1 MGVICFNPDRIQG
14 GLDIIEKYKDPDTG
28 FLDANN
34 PDYIAELNAHNQKY
48 DEFEK
53 DADYVAKIKG
63 EIEETNKKIIEQQ
76 QQEKQQQQEQQ
87 EQQQQQQQQEDSG
100 ALANI
105 GADDD
110 GQDTQP
116 KMLYGGD
123 YSLESYAGGHPKI
136 LYFTGS
142 DGRSYAKRY
151 AEDEY
156 IYGGP
161 PDGVTLQLTS
171 IIAERNDENFKKDV
185 DPTKFQ
191 YGGKFTPEQ
200 YEQMTIQANKDDPSD
215 NDVFYD
221 VTDPVTGETRTY
233 VDVTGTG
240 QSIPVGATNITRD
253 PTQLGQY
260 DDEGNFTQY
269 DPSSYTQPVLTKT
282 FQGYEPVTG
291 MYSDVEG
298 ITPEQYANLSNQEKL
313 KLAQSDVP
321 TASTDFKDFFDMG
334 SGQFD
339 LGGFFGMDIDPTTGT
354 SGLVLSNPPSNQFNL
369 EKFFNQTEAF
379 GTQNFLR
386 SQSTD
391 VLNDIILG
399 GNALD
404 ALMGK
409 NFQLPD
415 GSFYYDKIYQ
425 VVDNS
430 ITDPTDMRRYG
441 STKSNADVTLTDF
454 ISGGGGAI
462 EGFDMGQLEGFFN
475 DLATNKN
482 PVTGDTMYSDTAY
495 SIDPFNISGGDDSNA
510 LQYNYAYSQRPLT
523 AQAVRAYKGGLGPY
537 ANVQYLTRYGY
548 NPTVGDEMLRY
559 DEASGVYFDPVTNL
573 PINPEMLEGFALSDP
588 ETVELGGTESVYRGQ
603 MTTNPVTGEKLYYD
617 AEGNP
622 VTEEQYQLFTE
633 PMETGVT

>member
-1 MGVICFNPDRIQG
+1 
-14 GLDIIEKYKDPDTG
+14 
-28 FLDANN
+28 
-34 PDYIAELNAHNQKY
+34 
-48 DEFEK
+48 
-53 DADYVAKIKG
+53 
-63 EIEETNKKIIEQQ
+63 
-76 QQEKQQQQEQQ
+76 
-87 EQQQQQQQQEDSG
+87 
-100 ALANI
+100 
-105 GADDD
+105 
-110 GQDTQP
+110 
-116 KMLYGGD
+116 
-123 YSLESYAGGHPKI
+123 
-136 LYFTGS
+136 
-142 DGRSYAKRY
+142 
-151 AEDEY
+151 
-156 IYGGP
+156 
-161 PDGVTLQLTS
+161 
-171 IIAERNDENFKKDV
+171 
-185 DPTKFQ
+185 
-191 YGGKFTPEQ
+191 
-200 YEQMTIQANKDDPSD
+200 MTIQANKDDPSD

-369 EKFFNQTEAF
+369 EKFFNQTEAM
-379 GTQNFLR
+379 GTQNFLG

-399 GNALD
+399 GNTLD

-409 NFQLPD
+409 NFKLPD
-415 GSFYYDKIYQ
+415 GSLYYDKIYN

>member
-1 MGVICFNPDRIQG
+1 MTEGEEITALIKSYYDQG
-14 GLDIIEKYKDPDTG
+14 KIPQDDPQLASKLAAISAKYAQQPT
-28 FLDANN
+28 
-34 PDYIAELNAHNQKY
+34 Q
-48 DEFEK
+48 
-53 DADYVAKIKG
+53 
-63 EIEETNKKIIEQQ
+63 TQQ
-76 QQEKQQQQEQQ
+76 QTTTQ
-87 EQQQQQQQQEDSG
+87 DTG
-100 ALANI
+100 ALANV
-105 GADDD
+105 GTDTQQ
-110 GQDTQP
+110 QDTGQ
-116 KMLYGGD
+116 KVY
-123 YSLESYAGGHPKI
+123 
-136 LYFTGS
+136 
-142 DGRSYAKRY
+142 
-151 AEDEY
+151 
-156 IYGGP
+156 
-161 PDGVTLQLTS
+161 LTS
-171 IIAERNDENFKKDV
+171 NQGNLIPGQKSSRFVYMV
-185 DPTKFQ
+185 DQDTGQQYVYDDNEGKSGDTGFQGSAPPT
-191 YGGKFTPEQ
+191 G
-200 YEQMTIQANKDDPSD
+200 ANLKITAINSKDDEDWKLTDLSD
-215 NDVFYD
+215 QNLTFGG
-221 VTDPVTGETRTY
+221 VTDPETLAQYTAQANREPGYESGGGGLFYEYNGREYYTP
-233 VDVTGTG
+233 DNTG
-240 QSIPVGATNITRD
+240 QSIPVGSTNITRD
-253 PTQLGQY
+253 PTQLSYIEKVADPQIG
-260 DDEGNFTQY
+260 DDEGTFIKRDK
-269 DPSSYTQPVLTKT
+269 DPSTYTQPVLTKT

-298 ITPEQYANLSNQEKL
+298 ITPEQYAQLSPAEKL
-313 KLAQSDVP
+313 KLSQSDVP

-334 SGQFD
+334 SGRFD

-369 EKFFNQTEAF
+369 GKFLNQTEAF

-399 GNALD
+399 GNTLD

-409 NFQLPD
+409 NFKLPD
-415 GSFYYDKIYQ
+415 GSLYYDKIYN

-495 SIDPFNISGGDDSNA
+495 SIDPFNISGGDDS

>member
-1 MGVICFNPDRIQG
+1 MTEGEEITALIKSYYDQG
-14 GLDIIEKYKDPDTG
+14 KIPQDDPQLASKLAAISAKYAQQPT
-28 FLDANN
+28 
-34 PDYIAELNAHNQKY
+34 
-48 DEFEK
+48 
-53 DADYVAKIKG
+53 
-63 EIEETNKKIIEQQ
+63 QQ
-76 QQEKQQQQEQQ
+76 QTTTQ
-87 EQQQQQQQQEDSG
+87 DTG
-100 ALANI
+100 ALANV
-105 GADDD
+105 GTDTQQ
-110 GQDTQP
+110 QDTGQ
-116 KMLYGGD
+116 KVY
-123 YSLESYAGGHPKI
+123 
-136 LYFTGS
+136 
-142 DGRSYAKRY
+142 
-151 AEDEY
+151 
-156 IYGGP
+156 
-161 PDGVTLQLTS
+161 LTS
-171 IIAERNDENFKKDV
+171 NQGNLIPGQKSSRFVYMV
-185 DPTKFQ
+185 DQDTGQQYVYDDNEGKSGDTGFQGSAPPT
-191 YGGKFTPEQ
+191 G
-200 YEQMTIQANKDDPSD
+200 ANLKITAINSKDDEDWKLTDLSD
-215 NDVFYD
+215 QNLTFGG
-221 VTDPVTGETRTY
+221 VTDPETLAQYTAQANREPGYESGGGGLFYEYNGREYYTP
-233 VDVTGTG
+233 DNTG
-240 QSIPVGATNITRD
+240 QSIPVGSTNITRD
-253 PTQLGQY
+253 PTQLSYIEKVADPQIG
-260 DDEGNFTQY
+260 DDEGTFIKRDK
-269 DPSSYTQPVLTKT
+269 DPSTYTQPVLTKT

-298 ITPEQYANLSNQEKL
+298 ITPEQYAQLSPAEKL
-313 KLAQSDVP
+313 KLSQSDVP

-334 SGQFD
+334 SGRFD

-369 EKFFNQTEAF
+369 GKFLNQTEAF

-399 GNALD
+399 GNTLD

-409 NFQLPD
+409 NFKLPD
-415 GSFYYDKIYQ
+415 GSLYYDKIYN

-495 SIDPFNISGGDDSNA
+495 SIDPFNISGGDDS
-510 LQYNYAYSQRPLT
+510 LQYDYAYSQRPLT

-548 NPTVGDEMLRY
+548 NPSVGDEMLRY

>member
-87 EQQQQQQQQEDSG
+87 EQEQQEQEQEGSG

-110 GQDTQP
+110 GQEGTNEKVYLTSNQGRTIPNYAKSSSFIYMVDQDTGQQYVYDDNEGKSGDTGWQSGAP
-116 KMLYGGD
+116 PTGANLKITAINSKDDEDWKLTDVSDQNLTWGGVTD
-123 YSLESYAGGHPKI
+123 PETLDQYTAQANREPGYESGGGG
-136 LYFTGS
+136 LFYEYN
-142 DGRSYAKRY
+142 GRSYY
-151 AEDEY
+151 T
-156 IYGGP
+156 
-161 PDGVTLQLTS
+161 PD
-171 IIAERNDENFKKDV
+171 N
-185 DPTKFQ
+185 
-191 YGGKFTPEQ
+191 
-200 YEQMTIQANKDDPSD
+200 
-215 NDVFYD
+215 
-221 VTDPVTGETRTY
+221 
-233 VDVTGTG
+233 TG
-240 QSIPVGATNITRD
+240 QGIPVGSTNITRD
-253 PTQLGQY
+253 PTQVYSIEQDPMGT
-260 DDEGNFTQY
+260 GFGKVKK
-269 DPSSYTQPVLTKT
+269 DPSTYTQPVLTKT

-298 ITPEQYANLSNQEKL
+298 ITPEQYAQLSPAEKL
-313 KLAQSDVP
+313 KLSQSDVP

-339 LGGFFGMDIDPTTGT
+339 LGGYFGMDIDPTTGT

-369 EKFFNQTEAF
+369 EKFFNQTEAM

-391 VLNDIILG
+391 VLNDIILS
-399 GNALD
+399 GNFFN
-404 ALMGK
+404 ALMGR
-409 NFQLPD
+409 NFELPD
-415 GSFYYDKIYQ
+415 DKGMYYDKIYQ
-425 VVDNS
+425 PGYQAGFDEDGN
-430 ITDPTDMRRYG
+430 YQ
-441 STKSNADVTLTDF
+441 VTGD
-454 ISGGGGAI
+454 AI
-462 EGFDMGQLEGFFN
+462 QGFDMGQLEGFFN

-482 PVTGDTMYSDTAY
+482 PVTGDTMYSDTAF
-495 SIDPFNISGGDDSNA
+495 SVDPFNISGGDDSNA
-510 LQYNYAYSQRPLT
+510 LQYDYAYSQRPLT

-548 NPTVGDEMLRY
+548 NPEIGDEMLRY
-559 DEASGVYFDPVTNL
+559 DEASGVYFDPITGL
-573 PINPEMLEGFALSDP
+573 PIKPERLEGFALSDP

-622 VTEEQYQLFTE
+622 ITEEQYQLFTE

>member
-87 EQQQQQQQQEDSG
+87 EQEQEGSG
-100 ALANI
+100 ALSNI

-110 GQDTQP
+110 GQEGTNEKVYLTSNQGRTIPNYAKSSSFIYMVDQDTGQQYVYDDNEGKSGDTGWQSSAP
-116 KMLYGGD
+116 PPGANLKLTGINSKYDEDWSFTDLSDFDLDWGGVTD
-123 YSLESYAGGHPKI
+123 PETYAQYKAQADREPGYESGGGG
-136 LYFTGS
+136 LFYEYN
-142 DGRSYAKRY
+142 GRSYY
-151 AEDEY
+151 T
-156 IYGGP
+156 
-161 PDGVTLQLTS
+161 PD
-171 IIAERNDENFKKDV
+171 N
-185 DPTKFQ
+185 
-191 YGGKFTPEQ
+191 
-200 YEQMTIQANKDDPSD
+200 
-215 NDVFYD
+215 
-221 VTDPVTGETRTY
+221 
-233 VDVTGTG
+233 TG
-240 QSIPVGATNITRD
+240 QGIPVGSTNITRD
-253 PTQLGQY
+253 PTQVYSIEQDPMGT
-260 DDEGNFTQY
+260 GFGKVKK
-269 DPSSYTQPVLTKT
+269 DPSTYTQPVLTKT

-298 ITPEQYANLSNQEKL
+298 ITPEQYAQLSPAEKL
-313 KLAQSDVP
+313 KLSQSDVP

-334 SGQFD
+334 SGRFD

-369 EKFFNQTEAF
+369 EKFFNQTEAM

-391 VLNDIILG
+391 VLNDIILS
-399 GNALD
+399 GNFFN
-404 ALMGK
+404 ALMGR
-409 NFQLPD
+409 NFELPD
-415 GSFYYDKIYQ
+415 DKGMYYDKIYQ
-425 VVDNS
+425 PGYQAGFDEDGN
-430 ITDPTDMRRYG
+430 YQ
-441 STKSNADVTLTDF
+441 VTGD
-454 ISGGGGAI
+454 AI
-462 EGFDMGQLEGFFN
+462 QGFDMGQLEGFFN

-482 PVTGDTMYSDTAY
+482 PTTGDTMYSDTAF
-495 SIDPFNISGGDDSNA
+495 SVDPFNISGGDDSNA

-548 NPTVGDEMLRY
+548 NPEIGDEILRY
-559 DEASGVYFDPVTNL
+559 DEASGVYFDPITGL
-573 PINPEMLEGFALSDP
+573 PIKPERLEGFALSDP
-588 ETVELGGTESVYRGQ
+588 ETVELQGTESVYRGQ

>member
-1 MGVICFNPDRIQG
+1 MTEGEEITALIKSYYDQG
-14 GLDIIEKYKDPDTG
+14 KIPQDDPQLASKLAAISAKYAQQPT
-28 FLDANN
+28 
-34 PDYIAELNAHNQKY
+34 
-48 DEFEK
+48 
-53 DADYVAKIKG
+53 
-63 EIEETNKKIIEQQ
+63 QQ
-76 QQEKQQQQEQQ
+76 QTTTQ
-87 EQQQQQQQQEDSG
+87 DTG
-100 ALANI
+100 ALANV
-105 GADDD
+105 GTDTQQ
-110 GQDTQP
+110 QDTGQ
-116 KMLYGGD
+116 KVY
-123 YSLESYAGGHPKI
+123 
-136 LYFTGS
+136 
-142 DGRSYAKRY
+142 
-151 AEDEY
+151 
-156 IYGGP
+156 
-161 PDGVTLQLTS
+161 LTS
-171 IIAERNDENFKKDV
+171 NQGNLIPGQKSSRFVYMV
-185 DPTKFQ
+185 DQDTGQQYVYDDNEGKSGDTGFQGSAPPT
-191 YGGKFTPEQ
+191 G
-200 YEQMTIQANKDDPSD
+200 ANLKITAINSKDDEDWKLTDLSD
-215 NDVFYD
+215 QNLTFGG
-221 VTDPVTGETRTY
+221 VTDPETLAQYTAQANREPGYESGGGGLFYEYNGREYYTP
-233 VDVTGTG
+233 DNTG
-240 QSIPVGATNITRD
+240 QSIPVGSTNITRD
-253 PTQLGQY
+253 PTQLSYIEKVADPQIG
-260 DDEGNFTQY
+260 DDEGTFIKRDK
-269 DPSSYTQPVLTKT
+269 DPSTYTQPVLTKT

-298 ITPEQYANLSNQEKL
+298 ITPEQYAQLSPAEKL
-313 KLAQSDVP
+313 KLSQSDVP

-334 SGQFD
+334 SGRFD

-369 EKFFNQTEAF
+369 GKFLNQTEAF

-399 GNALD
+399 GNTLD

-409 NFQLPD
+409 NFKLPD
-415 GSFYYDKIYQ
+415 GSLYYDKIYN

-495 SIDPFNISGGDDSNA
+495 SIDPFNISGGDDS

>member
-1 MGVICFNPDRIQG
+1 MTEEELTQQKGAEVTALVQSFVTSGRQTAGNPQ
-14 GLDIIEKYKDPDTG
+14 
-28 FLDANN
+28 F
-34 PDYIAELNAHNQKY
+34 IAELNVINQKY
-48 DEFEK
+48 DSLIQQ
-53 DADYVAKIKG
+53 A
-63 EIEETNKKIIEQQ
+63 QQ
-76 QQEKQQQQEQQ
+76 QQQV
-87 EQQQQQQQQEDSG
+87 QQQQQQVQQQTTTQDTG
-100 ALANI
+100 ALANV
-105 GADDD
+105 GTDTQQ
-110 GQDTQP
+110 QDTQP
-116 KMLYGGD
+116 EMVY
-123 YSLESYAGGHPKI
+123 
-136 LYFTGS
+136 GS
-142 DGRSYAKRY
+142 DGSLQGLIGGKPRFLTFQDPETGRVFQYNYEKQ
-151 AEDEY
+151 EY
-156 IYGGP
+156 QGLGP
-161 PDGVTLQLTS
+161 DYYKADNLQLIGAMGEDPRKEGEFVS
-171 IIAERNDENFKKDV
+171 VNI
-185 DPTKFQ
+185 DPTEFQ
-191 YGGKFTPEQ
+191 YGGVNTPEQ
-200 YEQMTIQANKDDPSD
+200 ADKLAAEANREPGYESGGGGLFYEYNGRSYYTPD
-215 NDVFYD
+215 N
-221 VTDPVTGETRTY
+221 
-233 VDVTGTG
+233 TG
-240 QSIPVGATNITRD
+240 QGIPVGSTNITRD
-253 PTQLGQY
+253 PTQVYSIEQDPMGT
-260 DDEGNFTQY
+260 GFGKVKK
-269 DPSSYTQPVLTKT
+269 DPSTYTQPVLTKT

-298 ITPEQYANLSNQEKL
+298 ITPEQYAQLSPAEKL
-313 KLAQSDVP
+313 KLSQSDVP

-334 SGQFD
+334 SGRFD

-369 EKFFNQTEAF
+369 GKFLNQTEAF

-399 GNALD
+399 GNTLD

-409 NFQLPD
+409 NFKLPD
-415 GSFYYDKIYQ
+415 GSLYYDKIYN

-495 SIDPFNISGGDDSNA
+495 SIDPFNISGGDDS

-548 NPTVGDEMLRY
+548 NPEIGDEILRY
-559 DEASGVYFDPVTNL
+559 DEASGVYFDPITGL
-573 PINPEMLEGFALSDP
+573 PIKPERLEGFALSDP

-622 VTEEQYQLFTE
+622 VTEEQYQLFTQ

>member
-87 EQQQQQQQQEDSG
+87 EQEQEGSG

-110 GQDTQP
+110 GQEGTNEKVYLTSNQGRTIPNYAKSSSFIYMVDQDTGQQYVYDDNEGKSGDTGWQSSAP
-116 KMLYGGD
+116 PPGANLKLTGINSKYDEDWSFTDLSDFDLDWGGVTD
-123 YSLESYAGGHPKI
+123 PETSAQYKAQADREPGYESGGGG
-136 LYFTGS
+136 LFYEYN
-142 DGRSYAKRY
+142 GRSYY
-151 AEDEY
+151 T
-156 IYGGP
+156 
-161 PDGVTLQLTS
+161 PD
-171 IIAERNDENFKKDV
+171 N
-185 DPTKFQ
+185 
-191 YGGKFTPEQ
+191 
-200 YEQMTIQANKDDPSD
+200 
-215 NDVFYD
+215 
-221 VTDPVTGETRTY
+221 
-233 VDVTGTG
+233 TG
-240 QSIPVGATNITRD
+240 QVIPVGSTNITRD
-253 PTQLGQY
+253 PTQVYSIEQDPMGT
-260 DDEGNFTQY
+260 GFGKVKK
-269 DPSSYTQPVLTKT
+269 DPSTYTQPVLTKT

-298 ITPEQYANLSNQEKL
+298 ITPEQYAQLSPAEKL
-313 KLAQSDVP
+313 KLSQSDVP

-339 LGGFFGMDIDPTTGT
+339 LGGYFGMDIDPTTGT

-369 EKFFNQTEAF
+369 EKFFNQTEAM

-391 VLNDIILG
+391 VLNDIILS
-399 GNALD
+399 GNFFN
-404 ALMGK
+404 ALMGR
-409 NFQLPD
+409 NFELPD
-415 GSFYYDKIYQ
+415 DKGMYYDKIYQ
-425 VVDNS
+425 PGYQAGFDEDGN
-430 ITDPTDMRRYG
+430 YQ
-441 STKSNADVTLTDF
+441 VTGD
-454 ISGGGGAI
+454 AI
-462 EGFDMGQLEGFFN
+462 QGFDMGQLEGFFN

-482 PVTGDTMYSDTAY
+482 PVTGDTMYSDTAF
-495 SIDPFNISGGDDSNA
+495 SVDPFNISGGDDSNA

-537 ANVQYLTRYGY
+537 ANVQYLSRYGY
-548 NPTVGDEMLRY
+548 NPEIGDEILRY
-559 DEASGVYFDPVTNL
+559 DEASGVYFDPITGL
-573 PINPEMLEGFALSDP
+573 PIKPERLEGFALSDP
-588 ETVELGGTESVYRGQ
+588 ETVELQGTESVYRGQ

>member
-1 MGVICFNPDRIQG
+1 MTEGEEITALIKSYYDQG
-14 GLDIIEKYKDPDTG
+14 KIPQDDPQLASKLAAISAKYAQQPT
-28 FLDANN
+28 
-34 PDYIAELNAHNQKY
+34 
-48 DEFEK
+48 
-53 DADYVAKIKG
+53 
-63 EIEETNKKIIEQQ
+63 QQ
-76 QQEKQQQQEQQ
+76 QTTTQ
-87 EQQQQQQQQEDSG
+87 DTG
-100 ALANI
+100 ALANV
-105 GADDD
+105 GTDTQQ
-110 GQDTQP
+110 QDTGQ
-116 KMLYGGD
+116 KVY
-123 YSLESYAGGHPKI
+123 
-136 LYFTGS
+136 
-142 DGRSYAKRY
+142 
-151 AEDEY
+151 
-156 IYGGP
+156 
-161 PDGVTLQLTS
+161 LTS
-171 IIAERNDENFKKDV
+171 NQGNLIPGQKSSRFVYMV
-185 DPTKFQ
+185 DQDTGQQYVYDDNEGKSGDTGFQGSAPPT
-191 YGGKFTPEQ
+191 G
-200 YEQMTIQANKDDPSD
+200 ANLKITAINSKDDEDWKLTDLSD
-215 NDVFYD
+215 QNLTFGG
-221 VTDPVTGETRTY
+221 VTDPETLAQYTAQANREPGYESGGGGLFYEYNGREYYTP
-233 VDVTGTG
+233 DNTG
-240 QSIPVGATNITRD
+240 QSIPVGSTNITRD
-253 PTQLGQY
+253 PTQLSYIEKVADPQIG
-260 DDEGNFTQY
+260 DDEGTFIKRDK
-269 DPSSYTQPVLTKT
+269 DPSTYTQPVLTKT

-298 ITPEQYANLSNQEKL
+298 ITPEQYAQLSPAEKL
-313 KLAQSDVP
+313 KLSQSDVP

-334 SGQFD
+334 SGRFD

-369 EKFFNQTEAF
+369 GKFLNQTEAF

-399 GNALD
+399 GNTLD

-409 NFQLPD
+409 NFKLPD
-415 GSFYYDKIYQ
+415 GSLYYDKIYN

-548 NPTVGDEMLRY
+548 NPSVGDEMLRY

>member
-1 MGVICFNPDRIQG
+1 MTEGEEITALIKSYYDQG
-14 GLDIIEKYKDPDTG
+14 KIPQDDPQLASKLAAISAKYAQQPT
-28 FLDANN
+28 
-34 PDYIAELNAHNQKY
+34 Q
-48 DEFEK
+48 
-53 DADYVAKIKG
+53 
-63 EIEETNKKIIEQQ
+63 TQQ
-76 QQEKQQQQEQQ
+76 QTTTQ
-87 EQQQQQQQQEDSG
+87 DTG
-100 ALANI
+100 ALANV
-105 GADDD
+105 GTDTQQ
-110 GQDTQP
+110 QDTGQ
-116 KMLYGGD
+116 KVY
-123 YSLESYAGGHPKI
+123 
-136 LYFTGS
+136 
-142 DGRSYAKRY
+142 
-151 AEDEY
+151 
-156 IYGGP
+156 
-161 PDGVTLQLTS
+161 LTS
-171 IIAERNDENFKKDV
+171 NQGNLIPGQKSSRFVYMV
-185 DPTKFQ
+185 DQDTGQQYVYDDNEGKSGDTGFQGSAPPT
-191 YGGKFTPEQ
+191 G
-200 YEQMTIQANKDDPSD
+200 ANLKITAINSKDDEDWKLTDLSD
-215 NDVFYD
+215 QNLTFGG
-221 VTDPVTGETRTY
+221 VTDPETLAQYTAQANREPGYESGGGGLFYEYNGREYYTP
-233 VDVTGTG
+233 DNTG
-240 QSIPVGATNITRD
+240 QSIPVGSTNITRD
-253 PTQLGQY
+253 PTQLSYIEKVADPQIG
-260 DDEGNFTQY
+260 DDEGTFIKRDK
-269 DPSSYTQPVLTKT
+269 DPSTYTQPVLTKT

-298 ITPEQYANLSNQEKL
+298 ITPEQYAQLSPAEKL
-313 KLAQSDVP
+313 KLSQSDVP

-334 SGQFD
+334 SGRFD

-369 EKFFNQTEAF
+369 GKFLNQTEAF

-399 GNALD
+399 GNTLD

-409 NFQLPD
+409 NFKLPD
-415 GSFYYDKIYQ
+415 GSLYYDKIYN

-495 SIDPFNISGGDDSNA
+495 SIDPFNISGGDDS
-510 LQYNYAYSQRPLT
+510 LQYDYAYSQRPLT

-548 NPTVGDEMLRY
+548 NPSVGDEMLRY

>member
-87 EQQQQQQQQEDSG
+87 EQEQQEQEQEGSG

-110 GQDTQP
+110 GQEGTNEKVYLTSNQGRTIPNYAKSSSFIYMVDQDTGQQYVYDDNEGKSGDTGWQSSAP
-116 KMLYGGD
+116 PPGANLKLTGINSKYDEDWSFTDLSDFDLDWGGVTD
-123 YSLESYAGGHPKI
+123 PETSAQYKAQADREPGYESGGGG
-136 LYFTGS
+136 LFYEYN
-142 DGRSYAKRY
+142 GRSYY
-151 AEDEY
+151 T
-156 IYGGP
+156 
-161 PDGVTLQLTS
+161 PD
-171 IIAERNDENFKKDV
+171 N
-185 DPTKFQ
+185 
-191 YGGKFTPEQ
+191 
-200 YEQMTIQANKDDPSD
+200 
-215 NDVFYD
+215 
-221 VTDPVTGETRTY
+221 
-233 VDVTGTG
+233 TG
-240 QSIPVGATNITRD
+240 QGIPVGSTNITRD
-253 PTQLGQY
+253 PTQVYSIEQDPMGT
-260 DDEGNFTQY
+260 GFGKVKK
-269 DPSSYTQPVLTKT
+269 DPSTYTQPVLTKT

-298 ITPEQYANLSNQEKL
+298 ITPEQYAQLSPAEKL
-313 KLAQSDVP
+313 KLSQSDVP

-339 LGGFFGMDIDPTTGT
+339 LGGYFGMDIDPTTGT

-369 EKFFNQTEAF
+369 EKFFNQTEAM

-391 VLNDIILG
+391 VLNDIILS
-399 GNALD
+399 GNFFN
-404 ALMGK
+404 ALMGR
-409 NFQLPD
+409 NFELPD
-415 GSFYYDKIYQ
+415 DKGMYYDKIYQ
-425 VVDNS
+425 PGYQAGFDEDGNYQVTGDS
-430 ITDPTDMRRYG
+430 IQ
-441 STKSNADVTLTDF
+441 
-454 ISGGGGAI
+454 
-462 EGFDMGQLEGFFN
+462 GFDMGQLEGFFN

-482 PVTGDTMYSDTAY
+482 PVTGDTMYSDTAF
-495 SIDPFNISGGDDSNA
+495 SVDPFNISGGDDSNA

-548 NPTVGDEMLRY
+548 NPEIGDEILRY
-559 DEASGVYFDPVTNL
+559 DEASGVYFDPITGL
-573 PINPEMLEGFALSDP
+573 PIKPERLEGFALSDP
-588 ETVELGGTESVYRGQ
+588 ETVELQGTESVYRGQ

>member
-1 MGVICFNPDRIQG
+1 MTEGEEITALIKSYYDQG
-14 GLDIIEKYKDPDTG
+14 KIPQDDPQLASKLAAISAKYAQQPT
-28 FLDANN
+28 
-34 PDYIAELNAHNQKY
+34 
-48 DEFEK
+48 
-53 DADYVAKIKG
+53 
-63 EIEETNKKIIEQQ
+63 QQ
-76 QQEKQQQQEQQ
+76 QTTTQ
-87 EQQQQQQQQEDSG
+87 DTG
-100 ALANI
+100 ALANV
-105 GADDD
+105 GTDTQQ
-110 GQDTQP
+110 QDTGQ
-116 KMLYGGD
+116 KVY
-123 YSLESYAGGHPKI
+123 
-136 LYFTGS
+136 
-142 DGRSYAKRY
+142 
-151 AEDEY
+151 
-156 IYGGP
+156 
-161 PDGVTLQLTS
+161 LTS
-171 IIAERNDENFKKDV
+171 NQGNLIPGQKSSRFVYMV
-185 DPTKFQ
+185 DQDTGQQYVYDDNEGKSGDTGFQGSAPPT
-191 YGGKFTPEQ
+191 G
-200 YEQMTIQANKDDPSD
+200 ANLKITAINSKDDEDWKLTDLSD
-215 NDVFYD
+215 QNLTFGG
-221 VTDPVTGETRTY
+221 VTDPETLAQYTAQANREPGYESGGGGLFYEYNGREYYTP
-233 VDVTGTG
+233 DNTG
-240 QSIPVGATNITRD
+240 QSIPVGSTNITRD
-253 PTQLGQY
+253 PTQLSYIEKVADPQIG
-260 DDEGNFTQY
+260 DDEGTFIKRDK
-269 DPSSYTQPVLTKT
+269 DPSTYTQPVLTKT

-298 ITPEQYANLSNQEKL
+298 ITPEQYAQLSPAEKL
-313 KLAQSDVP
+313 KLSQSDVP

-334 SGQFD
+334 SGRFD

-369 EKFFNQTEAF
+369 GKFLNQTEAF

-399 GNALD
+399 GNTLD

-409 NFQLPD
+409 NFKLPD
-415 GSFYYDKIYQ
+415 GSLYYDKIYN

>member
-87 EQQQQQQQQEDSG
+87 EQEQQEQEQEGSG

-110 GQDTQP
+110 GQEGTNEKVYLTSNQGRTIPNYAKSSSFIYMVDQDTGQQYVYDDNEGKSGDTGWQSSAP
-116 KMLYGGD
+116 PPGANLKLTGINSKYDEDWSFTDLSDFDLDWGGVTD
-123 YSLESYAGGHPKI
+123 PETSAQYKAQADREPGYESGGGG
-136 LYFTGS
+136 LFYEYN
-142 DGRSYAKRY
+142 GRSYY
-151 AEDEY
+151 T
-156 IYGGP
+156 
-161 PDGVTLQLTS
+161 PD
-171 IIAERNDENFKKDV
+171 N
-185 DPTKFQ
+185 
-191 YGGKFTPEQ
+191 
-200 YEQMTIQANKDDPSD
+200 
-215 NDVFYD
+215 
-221 VTDPVTGETRTY
+221 
-233 VDVTGTG
+233 TG
-240 QSIPVGATNITRD
+240 QGIPVGSTNITRD
-253 PTQLGQY
+253 PTQVYSIEQDPMGT
-260 DDEGNFTQY
+260 GFGKVKK
-269 DPSSYTQPVLTKT
+269 DPSTYTQPVLTKT

-298 ITPEQYANLSNQEKL
+298 ITPEQYAQLSPAEKL
-313 KLAQSDVP
+313 KLSQSDVP

-339 LGGFFGMDIDPTTGT
+339 LGGYFGMDIDPTTGT

-369 EKFFNQTEAF
+369 EKFFNQTEAM

-391 VLNDIILG
+391 VLNDIILS
-399 GNALD
+399 GNFFN
-404 ALMGK
+404 ALMGR
-409 NFQLPD
+409 NFELPD
-415 GSFYYDKIYQ
+415 DKGMYYDKIYQ
-425 VVDNS
+425 PGYQAGFDEDGN
-430 ITDPTDMRRYG
+430 YQ
-441 STKSNADVTLTDF
+441 VTGD
-454 ISGGGGAI
+454 AI
-462 EGFDMGQLEGFFN
+462 QGFDMGQLEGFFN

-482 PVTGDTMYSDTAY
+482 PVTGDTMYSDTAF
-495 SIDPFNISGGDDSNA
+495 SVDPFNISGGDDSNA

>member
-87 EQQQQQQQQEDSG
+87 EQEQEGSG

-105 GADDD
+105 GEDDD
-110 GQDTQP
+110 GQEGTNEKVYLTSNQGRTIPNYAKSSSFIYMVDQDTGQQYVYDDNEGKSGDTGWQSSAP
-116 KMLYGGD
+116 PPGANLKLTGINSKYDEDWSFTDLSDFDLDWGGVTD
-123 YSLESYAGGHPKI
+123 PETSAQYKAQADREPGYESGGGG
-136 LYFTGS
+136 LFYEYN
-142 DGRSYAKRY
+142 GRSYY
-151 AEDEY
+151 T
-156 IYGGP
+156 
-161 PDGVTLQLTS
+161 PD
-171 IIAERNDENFKKDV
+171 N
-185 DPTKFQ
+185 
-191 YGGKFTPEQ
+191 
-200 YEQMTIQANKDDPSD
+200 
-215 NDVFYD
+215 
-221 VTDPVTGETRTY
+221 
-233 VDVTGTG
+233 TG
-240 QSIPVGATNITRD
+240 QGIPVGSTNITRD
-253 PTQLGQY
+253 PTQVYSIEQDPMGT
-260 DDEGNFTQY
+260 GFGKVKK
-269 DPSSYTQPVLTKT
+269 DPSTYTQPVLTKT

-298 ITPEQYANLSNQEKL
+298 ITPEQYAQLSPAEKL
-313 KLAQSDVP
+313 KLSQSDVP

-339 LGGFFGMDIDPTTGT
+339 LGGYFGMHIDPTTGT

-369 EKFFNQTEAF
+369 EKFFNQTEAM

-391 VLNDIILG
+391 VLNDIILS
-399 GNALD
+399 GNFFN
-404 ALMGK
+404 ALMGR
-409 NFQLPD
+409 NFELPD
-415 GSFYYDKIYQ
+415 DKGMYYDKIYQ
-425 VVDNS
+425 PGYQAGFDEDGN
-430 ITDPTDMRRYG
+430 YQ
-441 STKSNADVTLTDF
+441 VTGD
-454 ISGGGGAI
+454 AI
-462 EGFDMGQLEGFFN
+462 QGFDMGQLEGFFN

-482 PVTGDTMYSDTAY
+482 PVTGDTMYSDTAF
-495 SIDPFNISGGDDSNA
+495 SVDPFNISGGDDSNA

-548 NPTVGDEMLRY
+548 NPEIGDEILRY
-559 DEASGVYFDPVTNL
+559 DEASGVYFDPITGL
-573 PINPEMLEGFALSDP
+573 PIKPERLEGFALSDP
-588 ETVELGGTESVYRGQ
+588 ETVELQGTESVYRGQ

>member
-87 EQQQQQQQQEDSG
+87 EQEQQEQEQEGSG

-110 GQDTQP
+110 GQEGTNEKVYLTSNQGRTIPNYAKSSSFIYMVDQDTGQQYVYDDNEGKSGDTGWQSSAP
-116 KMLYGGD
+116 PPGANLKLTGINSKYDEDWSFTDLSDFDLDWGGVTD
-123 YSLESYAGGHPKI
+123 PETSAQYKAQADREPGYESGGGG
-136 LYFTGS
+136 LFYEYN
-142 DGRSYAKRY
+142 GRSYY
-151 AEDEY
+151 T
-156 IYGGP
+156 
-161 PDGVTLQLTS
+161 PD
-171 IIAERNDENFKKDV
+171 N
-185 DPTKFQ
+185 
-191 YGGKFTPEQ
+191 
-200 YEQMTIQANKDDPSD
+200 
-215 NDVFYD
+215 
-221 VTDPVTGETRTY
+221 
-233 VDVTGTG
+233 TG
-240 QSIPVGATNITRD
+240 QGIPVGSTNITRD
-253 PTQLGQY
+253 PTQVYTIEQDPMGT
-260 DDEGNFTQY
+260 GFGKVKK
-269 DPSSYTQPVLTKT
+269 DPSTYTQPVLTKT

-298 ITPEQYANLSNQEKL
+298 ITPEQYAQLSPAEKL
-313 KLAQSDVP
+313 KLSQSDVP

-339 LGGFFGMDIDPTTGT
+339 LGGYFGMDIDPTTGT

-369 EKFFNQTEAF
+369 EKFFNQTEAM

-391 VLNDIILG
+391 VLNDIILS
-399 GNALD
+399 GNFFN
-404 ALMGK
+404 ALMGR
-409 NFQLPD
+409 NFELTYD
-415 GSFYYDKIYQ
+415 KGLYYDKIYQ
-425 VVDNS
+425 PGYQAGFDEDGN
-430 ITDPTDMRRYG
+430 YQ
-441 STKSNADVTLTDF
+441 VTGD
-454 ISGGGGAI
+454 AI
-462 EGFDMGQLEGFFN
+462 QGFDMGQLEGFFN

-482 PVTGDTMYSDTAY
+482 PVTGDTMYSDTAF
-495 SIDPFNISGGDDSNA
+495 SVDPFNISGGDDSNA

-548 NPTVGDEMLRY
+548 NPEIGDEILRY
-559 DEASGVYFDPVTNL
+559 DEASGVYFDPITGL
-573 PINPEMLEGFALSDP
+573 PIKPERLEGFALSDP

>member
-1 MGVICFNPDRIQG
+1 MTEGEEITALIKSYYDQG
-14 GLDIIEKYKDPDTG
+14 KIPQDDPQLASKLAAISAKYAQQPT
-28 FLDANN
+28 
-34 PDYIAELNAHNQKY
+34 
-48 DEFEK
+48 
-53 DADYVAKIKG
+53 
-63 EIEETNKKIIEQQ
+63 QQ
-76 QQEKQQQQEQQ
+76 QTTTQ
-87 EQQQQQQQQEDSG
+87 DTG
-100 ALANI
+100 ALANV
-105 GADDD
+105 GTDTQQ
-110 GQDTQP
+110 QDTGQ
-116 KMLYGGD
+116 KVY
-123 YSLESYAGGHPKI
+123 
-136 LYFTGS
+136 
-142 DGRSYAKRY
+142 
-151 AEDEY
+151 
-156 IYGGP
+156 
-161 PDGVTLQLTS
+161 LTS
-171 IIAERNDENFKKDV
+171 NQGNLIPGQKSSRFVYMV
-185 DPTKFQ
+185 DQDTGQQYVYDDNEGKSGDTGFQGSAPPT
-191 YGGKFTPEQ
+191 G
-200 YEQMTIQANKDDPSD
+200 ANLKITAINSKDDEDWKLTDLSD
-215 NDVFYD
+215 QNLTFGG
-221 VTDPVTGETRTY
+221 VTDPETLAQYTAQANREPGYESGGGGLFYEYNGREYYTP
-233 VDVTGTG
+233 DNTG
-240 QSIPVGATNITRD
+240 QSIPVGSTNITRD
-253 PTQLGQY
+253 PTQLSYIEKVADPQIG
-260 DDEGNFTQY
+260 DDEGTFIKRDK
-269 DPSSYTQPVLTKT
+269 DPSTYTQPVLTKT

-298 ITPEQYANLSNQEKL
+298 ITPEQYAQLSPAEKL
-313 KLAQSDVP
+313 KLSQSDVP

-334 SGQFD
+334 SGRFD

-369 EKFFNQTEAF
+369 GKFLNQTEAF

-399 GNALD
+399 GNTLD

-409 NFQLPD
+409 NFKLPD
-415 GSFYYDKIYQ
+415 GSLYYDKIYN

-495 SIDPFNISGGDDSNA
+495 SIDPFNISGGDDS
-510 LQYNYAYSQRPLT
+510 LQYDYAYSQRPLT

-548 NPTVGDEMLRY
+548 NPSVGDEMLRY

-573 PINPEMLEGFALSDP
+573 PINPDMLEGFALSDP

>member
-1 MGVICFNPDRIQG
+1 MTEEEISQQQGNEVTALVNSFVTSGRQTAGNPQ
-14 GLDIIEKYKDPDTG
+14 
-28 FLDANN
+28 F
-34 PDYIAELNAHNQKY
+34 IAELNVINQKY
-48 DEFEK
+48 N
-53 DADYVAKIKG
+53 ALRQQA
-63 EIEETNKKIIEQQ
+63 QQ
-76 QQEKQQQQEQQ
+76 QVQQQV
-87 EQQQQQQQQEDSG
+87 QQQTTTQDTG

-105 GADDD
+105 GADD
-110 GQDTQP
+110 QTPKEYAYLKSDTGAKTIGGGKTFVYMVDEVTGRTFTYKRDP
-116 KMLYGGD
+116 GDEEGYTSLSPEYYGID
-123 YSLESYAGGHPKI
+123 PSNLKI
-136 LYFTGS
+136 TKVLSKTGS
-142 DGRSYAKRY
+142 DGEWKTSEPENLYF
-151 AEDEY
+151 
-156 IYGGP
+156 GG
-161 PDGVTLQLTS
+161 G
-171 IIAERNDENFKKDV
+171 V
-185 DPTKFQ
+185 DPGTLDQ
-191 YGGKFTPEQ
+191 YRE
-200 YEQMTIQANKDDPSD
+200 QANKDDPSD

-221 VTDPVTGETRTY
+221 VTDPVTGETTTY

-399 GNALD
+399 GNTLD

-409 NFQLPD
+409 NFKLPD
-415 GSFYYDKIYQ
+415 GSLYYDKIYN

>member
-87 EQQQQQQQQEDSG
+87 EQEQQEQEQEGSG

-110 GQDTQP
+110 GQEGTNEKVYLTSNQGRTIPNYAKSSSFIYMVDQDTGQQYVYDDNEGKSGDTGWQSSAP
-116 KMLYGGD
+116 PPGANLKLTGINSKYDEDWSFTDLSDFDLDWGGVTD
-123 YSLESYAGGHPKI
+123 PETSAQYKAQADREPGYESGGGG
-136 LYFTGS
+136 LFYEYN
-142 DGRSYAKRY
+142 GRSYY
-151 AEDEY
+151 T
-156 IYGGP
+156 
-161 PDGVTLQLTS
+161 PD
-171 IIAERNDENFKKDV
+171 N
-185 DPTKFQ
+185 
-191 YGGKFTPEQ
+191 
-200 YEQMTIQANKDDPSD
+200 
-215 NDVFYD
+215 
-221 VTDPVTGETRTY
+221 
-233 VDVTGTG
+233 TG
-240 QSIPVGATNITRD
+240 QGIPVGSTNITRD
-253 PTQLGQY
+253 PTQVYSIEQDPMGT
-260 DDEGNFTQY
+260 GFGKVKK
-269 DPSSYTQPVLTKT
+269 DPSTYTQPVLTKT

-298 ITPEQYANLSNQEKL
+298 ITPEQYAQLSPAEKL
-313 KLAQSDVP
+313 KLSQSDVP

-339 LGGFFGMDIDPTTGT
+339 LGGYFGMDIDPTTGT

-369 EKFFNQTEAF
+369 EKFFNQTEAM

-391 VLNDIILG
+391 VLNDIILS
-399 GNALD
+399 GNFFN
-404 ALMGK
+404 ALMGR
-409 NFQLPD
+409 NFELPD
-415 GSFYYDKIYQ
+415 DKGMYYDKIYQ
-425 VVDNS
+425 PGYQAGFDEDGN
-430 ITDPTDMRRYG
+430 YQ
-441 STKSNADVTLTDF
+441 VTGD
-454 ISGGGGAI
+454 AI
-462 EGFDMGQLEGFFN
+462 QGFDMGQLEGFFN

-482 PVTGDTMYSDTAY
+482 PVTGDTMYSDTAF
-495 SIDPFNISGGDDSNA
+495 SVDPFNISGGDDSNA

-548 NPTVGDEMLRY
+548 NPEIGDEILRY
-559 DEASGVYFDPVTNL
+559 DEASGVYFDPITGL
-573 PINPEMLEGFALSDP
+573 PIKPERLEGFALSDP
-588 ETVELGGTESVYRGQ
+588 ETVELQGTESVYRGQ

>member
-76 QQEKQQQQEQQ
+76 QQE
-87 EQQQQQQQQEDSG
+87 QQQQQQEQQEDSG

-110 GQDTQP
+110 GQEGTNQKVYLTSNQGNTIPNYAKSSSFIYMVDQDTGQQYVYDDNEGKSGDTGWQSSAP
-116 KMLYGGD
+116 PPGANLKLTGINSKYDEDWSFTDLSDFDLDWGGVTD
-123 YSLESYAGGHPKI
+123 PETSAQYKAQADREPGYESGGGG
-136 LYFTGS
+136 LFYEYN
-142 DGRSYAKRY
+142 GRSYY
-151 AEDEY
+151 T
-156 IYGGP
+156 
-161 PDGVTLQLTS
+161 PD
-171 IIAERNDENFKKDV
+171 N
-185 DPTKFQ
+185 
-191 YGGKFTPEQ
+191 
-200 YEQMTIQANKDDPSD
+200 
-215 NDVFYD
+215 
-221 VTDPVTGETRTY
+221 
-233 VDVTGTG
+233 TG
-240 QSIPVGATNITRD
+240 QGIPVGSTNITRD
-253 PTQLGQY
+253 PTQVYSIEQDPMGT
-260 DDEGNFTQY
+260 GFGKVKK
-269 DPSSYTQPVLTKT
+269 DPSTYTQPVLTKT

-298 ITPEQYANLSNQEKL
+298 ITPEQYAQLSPAEKL
-313 KLAQSDVP
+313 KLSQSDVP

-339 LGGFFGMDIDPTTGT
+339 LGGYFVMDIDPTTGT

-369 EKFFNQTEAF
+369 EKFFNQTEAM

-391 VLNDIILG
+391 VLNDIILS
-399 GNALD
+399 GNFFN
-404 ALMGK
+404 ALMGR
-409 NFQLPD
+409 NFELPD
-415 GSFYYDKIYQ
+415 DKGMYYDKIYQ
-425 VVDNS
+425 PGYQAGFDEDGN
-430 ITDPTDMRRYG
+430 YQ
-441 STKSNADVTLTDF
+441 VTGD
-454 ISGGGGAI
+454 AI
-462 EGFDMGQLEGFFN
+462 QGFDMGQLEGFFN

-482 PVTGDTMYSDTAY
+482 PVTGDTMYSDTAF
-495 SIDPFNISGGDDSNA
+495 SVDPFNISGGDDSNA

-548 NPTVGDEMLRY
+548 NPEIGDEILRY
-559 DEASGVYFDPVTNL
+559 DEASGVYFDPITGL
-573 PINPEMLEGFALSDP
+573 PIKPERLEGFALSDP
-588 ETVELGGTESVYRGQ
+588 ETVELQGTESVYRGQ

>member
-87 EQQQQQQQQEDSG
+87 EQEQQEQEQEGSG

-110 GQDTQP
+110 GQEGTNEKVYLTSNQGRTIPNYAKSSSFIYMVDQDTGQQYVYDDNEGKSGDTGWQSSAP
-116 KMLYGGD
+116 PPGANLKLTGINSKYDEDWSFTDLSDFDLDWGGVTD
-123 YSLESYAGGHPKI
+123 PETSAQYKAQADREPGYESGGGG
-136 LYFTGS
+136 LFYEYN
-142 DGRSYAKRY
+142 GRSYY
-151 AEDEY
+151 T
-156 IYGGP
+156 
-161 PDGVTLQLTS
+161 PD
-171 IIAERNDENFKKDV
+171 N
-185 DPTKFQ
+185 
-191 YGGKFTPEQ
+191 
-200 YEQMTIQANKDDPSD
+200 
-215 NDVFYD
+215 
-221 VTDPVTGETRTY
+221 
-233 VDVTGTG
+233 TG
-240 QSIPVGATNITRD
+240 QGIPVGSEYITRD

-298 ITPEQYANLSNQEKL
+298 ITPEQYAQLSPAEKL
-313 KLAQSDVP
+313 KLSQSDVP

-339 LGGFFGMDIDPTTGT
+339 LGGYFGMDIDPTTGT

-369 EKFFNQTEAF
+369 EKFFNQTEAM

-391 VLNDIILG
+391 VLNDIILS
-399 GNALD
+399 GNFFN
-404 ALMGK
+404 ALMGR
-409 NFQLPD
+409 NFELPD
-415 GSFYYDKIYQ
+415 DKGMYYDKIYQ
-425 VVDNS
+425 PGYQAGFDEDGN
-430 ITDPTDMRRYG
+430 YQ
-441 STKSNADVTLTDF
+441 VTGD
-454 ISGGGGAI
+454 AI
-462 EGFDMGQLEGFFN
+462 QGFDMGQLEGFFN

-482 PVTGDTMYSDTAY
+482 PVTGDTMYSDTAF
-495 SIDPFNISGGDDSNA
+495 SVDPFNISGGDDSNA

-548 NPTVGDEMLRY
+548 NPEIGDEILRY
-559 DEASGVYFDPVTNL
+559 DEASGVYFDPITGL
-573 PINPEMLEGFALSDP
+573 PIKPERLEGFALSDP
-588 ETVELGGTESVYRGQ
+588 ETVELQGTESVYRGQ